1 MKTFI
6 IILIAS
12 ALTFTAFV
20 IASVI
25 AEKILQLLKK
35 TINSLNN
42 NFNNLKN

>member
-12 ALTFTAFV
+12 AITLSAFIIGFT
-20 IASVI
+20 I

-35 TINSLNN
+35 TINH
-42 NFNNLKN
+42 LKNNSNN